1 MHTKTDL
8 LSVDESLRQVLINN
22 HILSSVGAMH
32 LNYKIYYFSRSFCL
46 SLFFFLPCHQL
57 SNWCAHVK
65 RNRGNAVVV
74 FHGGVELL
82 NELKVSIVDVFV

>member
-32 LNYKIYYFSRSFCL
+32 LNYKIYYFSRSLSL
-46 SLFFFLPCHQL
+46 SLFFFSLVTNFLIGAFMSSGIEEMQ
-57 SNWCAHVK
+57 
-65 RNRGNAVVV
+65 
-74 FHGGVELL
+74 
-82 NELKVSIVDVFV
+82 